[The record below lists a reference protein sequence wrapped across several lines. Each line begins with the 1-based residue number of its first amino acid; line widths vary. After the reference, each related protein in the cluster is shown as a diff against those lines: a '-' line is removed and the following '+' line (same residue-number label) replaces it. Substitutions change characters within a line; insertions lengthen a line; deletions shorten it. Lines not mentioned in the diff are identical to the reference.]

1 MKEVELGSID
11 AVSMEMV
18 LDSTTIYIYTCIKAV
33 FNLFFRHL
41 Q

>member
-18 LDSTTIYIYTCIKAV
+18 LDSTIIYICIKAV

>member
-1 MKEVELGSID
+1 MKEVESGSID

-18 LDSTTIYIYTCIKAV
+18 LDSTTIYICIKTV